1 MTDKG
6 KALTRFVLSQRLE
19 HVLLVISFGMLCL
32 TGLSQTLAGTGFG
45 RATLSFLGG
54 IDSAQTIHHVFA
66 AMLAFEFIYHVGVIV
81 YEIIFVRPRR
91 LSMWPRKRD
100 LSEAVGSVAYLLG
113 RRKEPPEADRF
124 DFRQKIEY
132 WALMWGLFVMGAT
145 GLILLFPVA
154 ATRLLPGVIV
164 PAARVAHAYE
174 AILAFL
180 AIVSWHF
187 YNAHLASGVFPLD
200 TSIINGR
207 ISAER
212 MIEEH
217 PLEFARVTAREGD
230 AVQRAE

>member
-1 MTDKG
+1 MTDKA

-19 HVLLVISFGMLCL
+19 HVLLVVSFGMLCL

-45 RATLSFLGG
+45 RAILRLLGG
-54 IDSAQTIHHVFA
+54 IESAQTIHHIFA
-66 AMLAFEFIYHVGVIV
+66 AMLAFEFFYHVGVIV
-81 YEIIFVRPRR
+81 YELIFVRPRR
-91 LSMWPRKRD
+91 LSMGPRRHD
-100 LSEAVGSVAYLLG
+100 LSEAAGSVAYLLG
-113 RRKEPPEADRF
+113 RRKERPEADRF

-154 ATRLLPGVIV
+154 VTRLLPGVLV
-164 PAARVAHAYE
+164 PAARMAHAYE

-180 AIVSWHF
+180 AIVTWHF

-200 TSIINGR
+200 TSIINGK

-212 MIEEH
+212 MVEEH
-217 PLEFARVTAREGD
+217 PLEYERVTGRKGD
-230 AVQRAE
+230 AA